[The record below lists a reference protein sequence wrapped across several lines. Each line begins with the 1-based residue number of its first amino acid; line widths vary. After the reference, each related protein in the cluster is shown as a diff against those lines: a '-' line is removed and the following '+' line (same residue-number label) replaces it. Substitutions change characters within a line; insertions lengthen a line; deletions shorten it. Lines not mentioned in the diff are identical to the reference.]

1 MQNREFEQAGGM
13 LGRSLK
19 GVRALIEQQARGGRY
34 TWYMAAFV
42 FAVLFVVW
50 YLMKTAKS

>member
-1 MQNREFEQAGGM
+1 M

-42 FAVLFVVW
+42 FMVLFVVW